1 MKDREMALQDLIPLR
16 AVEMLF
22 CKTRQE
28 VGNMSEDKITN
39 VQIQIADEVIG
50 VIAVTAAL
58 EVDGVT
64 EGAGSGKGFVEFF
77 GKKSQTKCAKVD
89 SDGDEVVLDMEI
101 IVNFGTK
108 VQVVAEEVQ
117 KRVKNAVETMTGL
130 SVPVVNV
137 AVAGIVKEK
146 TAKADE
152 EE

>member
-1 MKDREMALQDLIPLR
+1 MALQNLIPLR

-39 VQIQIADEVIG
+39 GQIQIADEVIG

-108 VQVVAEEVQ
+108 VQLVAEEVQ

>member
-1 MKDREMALQDLIPLR
+1 
-16 AVEMLF
+16 
-22 CKTRQE
+22 
-28 VGNMSEDKITN
+28 MSEDKITN
-39 VQIQIADEVIG
+39 GQIQIADEVIG

-77 GKKSQTKCAKVD
+77 GKKSQTKCAKVE
-89 SDGDEVVLDMEI
+89 SDGDEVILDMEI

-137 AVAGIVKEK
+137 AVAQ
-146 TAKADE
+146 AS
-152 EE
+152 

>member
-1 MKDREMALQDLIPLR
+1 
-16 AVEMLF
+16 
-22 CKTRQE
+22 
-28 VGNMSEDKITN
+28 MSEDKITN
-39 VQIQIADEVIG
+39 GQIQIADEVIG

-64 EGAGSGKGFVEFF
+64 EGAGS